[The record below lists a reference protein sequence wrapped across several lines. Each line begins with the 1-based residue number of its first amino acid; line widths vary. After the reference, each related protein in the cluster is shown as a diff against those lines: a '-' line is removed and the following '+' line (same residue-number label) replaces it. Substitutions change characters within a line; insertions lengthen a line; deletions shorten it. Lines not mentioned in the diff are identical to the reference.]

1 MLNNTKLGQKLP
13 WNYKIYILGLLIFV
27 FSSFPSLVS
36 KYYQP
41 YFFRPI
47 SLMLRIISGK
57 IGIAIGEWIYLI
69 ICIVLIIKFII
80 WISRNY
86 AHFFIPSFW
95 SFQIIKI
102 FNLIVKLYVL
112 FELIWGLNYQKSNPA
127 TDFNM
132 MVSNSYTESQ
142 MDSLSLV
149 LIQDL
154 NNSRL
159 KLADTDIKNL
169 SFNTI
174 LNETRAAY
182 DSIDL
187 TYPFLHYRRASLK
200 KAVFPSWGDY
210 LGYTAFYQPLTGEA
224 IVRAD
229 LPMLTLPFTVSHEIA
244 HQLGYASET
253 EANFIAFVVGVESK
267 NPLFNYSTQ
276 LQLFTYAQQAQLNS
290 IAKRGD
296 YLQFEKVIARNKKLM
311 NPKVLADRKQI
322 RDFFMRKQVVQIPG
336 SAALYNQFLLWNK
349 QTKGIESYDDV
360 LLWALA
366 FQNKKNP

>member
-57 IGIAIGEWIYLI
+57 IGITIGEWIYLI

-169 SFNTI
+169 SFDTI

-187 TYPFLHYRRASLK
+187 AYPFLHYRRASLK

-229 LPMLTLPFTVSHEIA
+229 LPVLTLPFTVSHEIA